1 MYKFPLQPVL
11 NHRKIVEEDLQKELA
26 VLRKVVADE
35 KQRLKT
41 FKKTKNNLIGEMKQK
56 QREGITI
63 SEMLMYLH
71 FLDCL
76 SRDLEKQKEIV
87 LEVERKYEG
96 KREGLIEAMK
106 NRKILGRLKEKQE
119 KAYKYELIRNEQ
131 NFFNELSANRFTR
144 TL

>member
-41 FKKTKNNLIGEMKQK
+41 FKKTKNNLTGEMKQK

-96 KREGLIEAMK
+96 KREGVIEAMK

-131 NFFNELSANRFTR
+131 NFFNELSTNRFTR

>member
-11 NHRKIVEEDLQKELA
+11 NHRKLVEEDLQKKLA
-26 VLRKVVADE
+26 VLRRVVADE

-56 QREGITI
+56 QREGIAV

-76 SRDLEKQKEIV
+76 SRDLEKQKEVV
-87 LEVERKYEG
+87 LEVERRYEES
-96 KREGLIEAMK
+96 REGLIAAMK

-119 KAYKYELIRNEQ
+119 KIYKYNLIRTEQ
-131 NFFNELSANRFTR
+131 SFFDELSTNAFTR
-144 TL
+144 SS

>member
-11 NHRKIVEEDLQKELA
+11 NHRKLLEEDLQKKLA
-26 VLRKVVADE
+26 LLRKIVVDE

-56 QREGITI
+56 QREGIAV

-76 SRDLEKQKEIV
+76 SRDLEKQKEVV
-87 LEVERKYEG
+87 LEVERRYEEG
-96 KREGLIEAMK
+96 REGLIAAMK

-119 KAYKYELIRNEQ
+119 KVYKYNLIRTEQ
-131 NFFNELSANRFTR
+131 SFFDELSTNTFTR
-144 TL
+144 SS

>member
-76 SRDLEKQKEIV
+76 SRDLEKQKEVV
-87 LEVERKYEG
+87 LEVERKYED
-96 KREGLIEAMK
+96 KRQGLIEAMK

-119 KAYKYELIRNEQ
+119 KEYKHELIRNEQ
-131 NFFNELSANRFTR
+131 NFFNELSTNRFTR
-144 TL
+144 SL